1 MTALFRVRI
10 AGFIGAVLASMAMGM
25 VQANAVSEG
34 ERPAHDPRA
43 VINSVLS
50 AWRRVDA
57 HAIAALYEP
66 DGDFVSPT
74 GDRAVGHGEI
84 EAFYQAAFK
93 AGYAGTDATASA
105 AHVRALSASF
115 VLIDG
120 SWSIRPTSTSR
131 ITDPESGL
139 FCAVLR
145 WHGGRWRIVALRE
158 QSSGRELRELND
170 RSSWHLPM
178 DSPSQPGAI

>member
-1 MTALFRVRI
+1 MTAQFGVRV
-10 AGFIGAVLASMAMGM
+10 AGFIGVVFATMAIGM
-25 VQANAVSEG
+25 VQANADPG
-34 ERPAHDPRA
+34 GALPAHDPRA
-43 VINSVLS
+43 VINSVLD
-50 AWRRVDA
+50 AWRRADA

-74 GDRAVGHGEI
+74 GDRAVGPGEI

-93 AGYAGTDATASA
+93 AGYAGTDATATA

-115 VLIDG
+115 VLMDG
-120 SWSIRPTSTSR
+120 SWGIRPTSTSR

-145 WHGGRWRIVALRE
+145 RHGGRWWIVALRE
-158 QSSGRELRELND
+158 QSSGKELRELND
-170 RSSWHLPM
+170 RSG
-178 DSPSQPGAI
+178 GAVVKH